1 MATVSIYRNIRK
13 KVKNGNNPIQVR
25 VTHDR
30 KSKYITIGYNGK
42 GLNGNSDNF
51 DDSAKLFNDAE
62 PNYKAKNG
70 IIRNKL
76 TDAERLIKQF
86 EFLNTPFSFKLFER
100 EFIKKSRKNSIINF
114 FDEEIERLRT
124 AKRYGYV
131 IPYVVTR
138 DHIKAYHGSSDLRF
152 EQINYSF
159 LTGFESYLM
168 ARTIKDRPVK
178 KSTLSVYMRTLRTVF
193 NSAIKSG
200 LCLEKDY
207 PFASRTNMNGYSL
220 ASLKHESPKRAIT
233 NDQVKQIKNYLL
245 ATSSRQY
252 EYRNFWLF
260 MYYCRGM
267 NFADIADLE
276 WSDIIEGRL
285 QYNRNKNNRS
295 FNILLIPE
303 ALEILEFYK
312 GKGKGNFIF
321 PIHNEVENTEA
332 RYYHTKNML
341 KLMNTS
347 MNRITKKLEIDANLT
362 TYVARHTWA
371 TGLKNKGYSA
381 TVISEGLGHSSEKT
395 TLTYLRKF
403 ESSVL
408 DEAGKDI
415 L

>member
-42 GLNGNSDNF
+42 GLNGNSNNF
-51 DDSAKLFNDAE
+51 NDSEKLFNDAE

-233 NDQVKQIKNYLL
+233 ND
-245 ATSSRQY
+245 
-252 EYRNFWLF
+252 
-260 MYYCRGM
+260 
-267 NFADIADLE
+267 
-276 WSDIIEGRL
+276 
-285 QYNRNKNNRS
+285 NRNKNNRS

-381 TVISEGLGHSSEKT
+381 AVISEGLGHSSEKT